1 MKNLYSVNDW
11 TDVTEHQR
19 LGEILLS
26 SGKIN
31 LIQLGMALD
40 VQKFQ
45 KMPIG
50 QIFIELKIINN
61 KDLYAALDLQKEID
75 ELLEFKMNRTE

>member
-1 MKNLYSVNDW
+1 MKNLYNVSDW
-11 TDVTEHQR
+11 IDVTEHQR
-19 LGEILLS
+19 LGEILLA

-40 VQKFQ
+40 IQKFQ

-50 QIFIELKIINN
+50 QILLELKAISQ
-61 KDLYAALDLQKEID
+61 KDLNAALDLQIEID
-75 ELLEFKMNRTE
+75 ELLEHK

>member
-1 MKNLYSVNDW
+1 MKNLNNINDW

-19 LGEILLS
+19 LGEILLA

-45 KMPIG
+45 KMQLG
-50 QIFIELKIINN
+50 QVLIDMKVIDNKTLYSALELQN
-61 KDLYAALDLQKEID
+61 EID
-75 ELLEFKMNRTE
+75 EFLELKQDRME